1 MAITTARWDV
11 AEFLDNEEAIF
22 AYIEAAFVDGDPV
35 IIRKALGDVA
45 RARGVTAMSKEAGV
59 SRETLY
65 KALSEDGD
73 PRMSTLMGVVKAMG
87 LRLSVTRESTGA

>member
-11 AEFLDNEEAIF
+11 AEFLDSEEAIF
-22 AYIEAAFVDGDPV
+22 AYIEAAFEDGDPV

-87 LRLSVTRESTGA
+87 LRLSVTRESAGV

>member
-1 MAITTARWDV
+1 
-11 AEFLDNEEAIF
+11 
-22 AYIEAAFVDGDPV
+22 
-35 IIRKALGDVA
+35 
-45 RARGVTAMSKEAGV
+45 MSKEAGV

-87 LRLSVTRESTGA
+87 LRLSVTRESAGA

>member
-1 MAITTARWDV
+1 
-11 AEFLDNEEAIF
+11 
-22 AYIEAAFVDGDPV
+22 
-35 IIRKALGDVA
+35 
-45 RARGVTAMSKEAGV
+45 MSKEAGV

-65 KALSEDGD
+65 KALIEDRD